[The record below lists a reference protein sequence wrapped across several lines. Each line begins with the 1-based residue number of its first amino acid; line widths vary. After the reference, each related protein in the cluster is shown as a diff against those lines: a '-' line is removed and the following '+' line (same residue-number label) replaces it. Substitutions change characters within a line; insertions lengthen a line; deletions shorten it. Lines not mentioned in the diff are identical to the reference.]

1 MTVAAVPCNRPLP
14 LSQSEAVLWSICEGG
29 DVPHN
34 ITESPFHPFGAGIV
48 RVFPLQFYF
57 GGEPSLEPDVSQVI
71 WTLNRSEPSPNGWV
85 FCPHCRERTE
95 ASEKEQRRRLV
106 IFARATSPGRRT
118 SAFPPGPV
126 ELDDVTVLGPPG
138 VQAKTI
144 LTLSI

>member
-1 MTVAAVPCNRPLP
+1 MTVAAVSCNRPLP
-14 LSQSEAVLWSICEGG
+14 LSQSEAVLWSIGEGG

-85 FCPHCRERTE
+85 FFLIV
-95 ASEKEQRRRLV
+95 EKGQRPLKRRRGGGWSFLQGQPLQ
-106 IFARATSPGRRT
+106 A
-118 SAFPPGPV
+118 
-126 ELDDVTVLGPPG
+126 EEQVLSH
-138 VQAKTI
+138 QDLLNWI
-144 LTLSI
+144 M